1 MMETAGRRVEV
12 YDTTLRDGA
21 QGAGISFSPSGALR
35 FAAALDAFGVDFVE
49 GVLVA
54 GNGEGEAFY
63 QELGGLSWRN
73 ARLAAFG
80 RTRSPGRPVAED
92 AGLQGLLRTNAPV
105 VTLVGKASRSQAERV
120 LRVSAEE
127 NLAMVRESVAFLRE
141 RGREVVFDA
150 EHFFDGW
157 AEDPEYALAAVE
169 AAVEAGADRVVLCDT
184 NGGRLPWEVAA
195 GVRAAC
201 ARFPETIVGVHLHND
216 SDVAV
221 AGTLAAV
228 RAGARLVQGTF
239 NGYGERV
246 GNADLCSILP
256 NLALKMGVEM
266 ECGAH
271 LVDLRGL
278 SRLLDELLDRRP
290 DEGRPYVGA
299 NAFTHKAGMHVDAVT
314 KAPGSFEHVDPGAVG
329 NRRRVLVS
337 GLSGEDNVRLK
348 AEELGA
354 DLPDGEEGVREVLRQ
369 LKTMESD
376 GYRFESAD
384 GSFRLLVERAMN
396 SHHTFFDLL
405 GFSVMVQKDS
415 ASEGATT
422 VATLKVAVGGETELA
437 AGEGAGPVDALNDAL
452 RKGLRRFYPAI
463 DEVVLEDYH
472 VRILD
477 PEVATRA
484 TTRVLIDS
492 SDGHQRWGTVGVSAN
507 IIEASWQALADS
519 VEYKLLLDERR
530 AAAARNGRGATSA
543 EEEGEDDGQD

>member
-1 MMETAGRRVEV
+1 MNETNGQRVEV

-35 FAAALDAFGVDFVE
+35 FAGALDEFSVDFVE
-49 GVLVA
+49 GVLVP
-54 GNGEGEAFY
+54 GSGEGEGFY
-63 QELGGLSWRN
+63 QDLGGLPWRN

-80 RTRSPGRPVAED
+80 RTRSPGCTAAED
-92 AGLQGLLRTNAPV
+92 PGLQGLLRTKAPV
-105 VTLVGKASRSQAERV
+105 ATLVGKASRSQVEVV
-120 LRVSAEE
+120 LQVEPAA
-127 NLAMVRESVAFLRE
+127 NLAMVEESVALLRE

-157 AEDPEYALAAVE
+157 ATDAAYALEVVGAAV
-169 AAVEAGADRVVLCDT
+169 AAGASRVVLCDT
-184 NGGRLPWEVAA
+184 NGGRMPWEVAA
-195 GVRAAC
+195 GVRAVC
-201 ARFPETIVGVHLHND
+201 TQFPETIVGVHLHND

-256 NLALKMGVEM
+256 NLALKMGVQM
-266 ECGAH
+266 ECGPH
-271 LVDLRGL
+271 LVDLRAL

-314 KAPGSFEHVDPGAVG
+314 KSPETFEHIDPGAVG

-337 GLSGEDNVRLK
+337 GLAGEDNVRLK

-354 DLPDGEEGVREVLRQ
+354 DLPGGDDGVREVLRQ

-396 SHHTFFDLL
+396 SHHAFFDLL

-415 ASEGATT
+415 ASEGVTT
-422 VATLKVAVGGETELA
+422 VATLKVAVNGETELA

-463 DEVVLEDYH
+463 DSVVLEDYH

-477 PEVATRA
+477 PETATRA
-484 TTRVLIDS
+484 TTRVLIES
-492 SDGHQRWGTVGVSAN
+492 SDGHHRWGTVGVSAN

-519 VEYKLLLDERR
+519 VEYKLLLDRRR
-530 AAAARNGRGATSA
+530 AAAERNGREPRPSA
-543 EEEGEDDGQD
+543 EDS